1 MCLHK
6 DKTVEKMKRGLI
18 VTTLLSAGL
27 SFFAPPLFV
36 PGLSAAEAK
45 SPPADSRT
53 APEKKMLKIPLRVMK
68 LPDPKSTDPNTQV
81 QLEIHRAFRKQY
93 PEIELSPFSGI
104 EIQNIGME
112 SRLMLAIAGGAAPDV
127 INVNFRMSDTYIQQ
141 NFLWP
146 LDKYIE
152 NDPEFKSIKDFL
164 DSIPAAIRPIVFRE
178 GPAVGGFPAG
188 KHVWAMGNKI
198 LVRALFW
205 RKDIFQ
211 DAGLDP
217 EKPPRTWNELLEFAR
232 KISDPARDRYG
243 ISMASGASSSWDF
256 MSYLWS
262 AGGDAVIQD
271 PKTGEWKAAFGSR
284 EGATALDFYMR
295 LATERW
301 QDSDG
306 TVQHGYSTL
315 NSDER
320 SVRLAKQAGKLGM
333 YTEYLGDDRMGA
345 GVDPALIGIAPF
357 PAGPSGKSA
366 TEINASL
373 NGIFAG
379 IVGRNNSEG
388 EFVPAEKIRD
398 AAWKYISFMNSK
410 EARRIYAETM
420 VNLGQGRSLSPIYL
434 REFGYTEYLKYFPPS
449 WEEAF
454 NKALKDGKPEPY
466 GRNCQMVYIYLTQP
480 LDEAMQLFRDGKLPE
495 GNTPEIREQR
505 LNILQDILKKAE
517 DRTNAR
523 MIGYITPQEQQKRTT
538 VAVIVAILIA
548 CVFCFVIYNI
558 WKVFSPKDSYS
569 GKKRGWDFK
578 RNWLG
583 YLIMIPA
590 LVSILIWTYYPMITG
605 SQLFFQDY
613 RVVGDSRWVGFD
625 NLAGVLFSDEWWAA
639 IWNTFRYMM
648 FILTIGFLAPII
660 LAILLQEVSHGK
672 IVYRTLYYLP
682 AVMSGLV
689 VIFMWKLFYQAGSS
703 GILNQTLNSL
713 ANLIGLEFTPQDWLN
728 DAKWAM
734 LACVLPTIW
743 AGAGPGCLIYLA
755 ALKGVPDETYE
766 AAEIDGANFFQKIWH
781 VTLPTLKALIII
793 NFVGAFI
800 ASAQSGGM
808 ILIMTFGR
816 ANTEVAELHIFKE
829 AYTNLQFGS
838 AISMAWV
845 LGMMTLMFTIYNLKR
860 LSRMEFKTTGK

>member
-1 MCLHK
+1 
-6 DKTVEKMKRGLI
+6 MKRR
-18 VTTLLSAGL
+18 VFFTTLLSAGIAVLISLL
-27 SFFAPPLFV
+27 SIPNLNAADEKKA
-36 PGLSAAEAK
+36 AAESK
-45 SPPADSRT
+45 PRPQG
-53 APEKKMLKIPLRVMK
+53 EVLKIPLRVMQ
-68 LPDPKSTDPNTQV
+68 LPDPKSTDTNTKV
-81 QLEIHRAFRKQY
+81 QLEILREFRKLY

-104 EIQNIGME
+104 EIQNIGAE

-152 NDPEFKSIKDFL
+152 SDPEFKSIDSFL
-164 DSIPAAIRPIVFRE
+164 NSLPPAIRPIVFRE
-178 GPAVGGFPAG
+178 GPAVGGLAAG
-188 KHVWAMGNKI
+188 KHVWAVGNKI

-217 EKPPRTWNELLEFAR
+217 EKPPKNWDELIEYAR
-232 KISDPARDRYG
+232 RIADPARDKYG
-243 ISMASGASSSWDF
+243 ISMAGGAQSSWDF

-262 AGGDAVIQD
+262 AGADAVTQD
-271 PKTGEWKAAFGSR
+271 KKTGEWRAAFGTR
-284 EGATALDFYMR
+284 EAAVALDFYMR

-320 SVRLAKQAGKLGM
+320 SVKLAQQAGKLGM
-333 YTEYLGDDRMGA
+333 YSQYLGDDRMG
-345 GVDPALIGIAPF
+345 GEVDPALVGIAPF
-357 PAGPSGKSA
+357 PAGPSGRGA
-366 TEINASL
+366 TEINATL

-388 EFVPAEKIRD
+388 KFVPAEKIRD

-410 EARRIYAETM
+410 RARKIYAETM
-420 VNLGQGRSLSPIYL
+420 VNLGQGRSLSPTYL

-449 WEEAF
+449 WEQAF
-454 NKALKDGKPEPY
+454 NQALENGKPEPY

-480 LDEAMQLFRDGKLPE
+480 IDEAMQLFRDGKLPE
-495 GNTPEIREQR
+495 GDSPEAKEKR
-505 LNILQDILKKAE
+505 LDMLQEILKKAE
-517 DRTNAR
+517 NRTNAR
-523 MIGYITPQEQQKRTT
+523 MIGHIEPQEQQKRTT
-538 VAVIVAILIA
+538 VAIIVAIIIA

-590 LVSILIWTYYPMITG
+590 LVSILLWTYYPMLTG

-625 NLAGVLFSDEWWAA
+625 NLAGVLFSDEWWSA

-648 FILTIGFLAPII
+648 FTLTLGFLAPIV

-703 GILNQTLNSL
+703 GILNFEQPCQPLRIGVYAAGL
-713 ANLIGLEFTPQDWLN
+713 AE
-728 DAKWAM
+728 
-734 LACVLPTIW
+734 
-743 AGAGPGCLIYLA
+743 
-755 ALKGVPDETYE
+755 
-766 AAEIDGANFFQKIWH
+766 
-781 VTLPTLKALIII
+781 
-793 NFVGAFI
+793 
-800 ASAQSGGM
+800 
-808 ILIMTFGR
+808 
-816 ANTEVAELHIFKE
+816 
-829 AYTNLQFGS
+829 
-838 AISMAWV
+838 
-845 LGMMTLMFTIYNLKR
+845 
-860 LSRMEFKTTGK
+860 

>member
-1 MCLHK
+1 
-6 DKTVEKMKRGLI
+6 MKRR
-18 VTTLLSAGL
+18 VFFTTLLSAGIAVLISLL
-27 SFFAPPLFV
+27 SIPNLNAADEKKA
-36 PGLSAAEAK
+36 AAESK
-45 SPPADSRT
+45 PRPQG
-53 APEKKMLKIPLRVMK
+53 EVLKIPLRVMQ
-68 LPDPKSTDPNTQV
+68 LPDPKSTDTNTKV
-81 QLEIHRAFRKQY
+81 QLEILREFRKLY

-104 EIQNIGME
+104 EIQNIGAE

-152 NDPEFKSIKDFL
+152 SDPEFKSIDSFL
-164 DSIPAAIRPIVFRE
+164 NSLPPAIRPIVFRE
-178 GPAVGGFPAG
+178 GPAVGGLAAG
-188 KHVWAMGNKI
+188 KHVWAVGNKI

-217 EKPPRTWNELLEFAR
+217 EKPPKNWDELIEYAR
-232 KISDPARDRYG
+232 RIADPARDKYG
-243 ISMASGASSSWDF
+243 ISMAGGAQSSWDF

-262 AGGDAVIQD
+262 AGADAVTQD
-271 PKTGEWKAAFGSR
+271 KKTGEWRAAFGTR
-284 EGATALDFYMR
+284 EAAVALDFYMR

-320 SVRLAKQAGKLGM
+320 SVKLAQQAGKLGM
-333 YTEYLGDDRMGA
+333 YSQYLGDDRMG
-345 GVDPALIGIAPF
+345 GEVDPALVGIAPF
-357 PAGPSGKSA
+357 PAGPSGRGA
-366 TEINASL
+366 TEINATL

-388 EFVPAEKIRD
+388 KFVPAEKIRD

-410 EARRIYAETM
+410 RARKIYAETM
-420 VNLGQGRSLSPIYL
+420 VNLGQGRSLSPTYL

-449 WEEAF
+449 WEQAF
-454 NKALKDGKPEPY
+454 NQALENGKPEPY

-480 LDEAMQLFRDGKLPE
+480 IDEAMQLFRDGKLPE
-495 GNTPEIREQR
+495 GDSPEAKEKR
-505 LNILQDILKKAE
+505 LDMLQEILKKAE
-517 DRTNAR
+517 NRTNAR
-523 MIGYITPQEQQKRTT
+523 MIGHIEPQEQQKRTT
-538 VAVIVAILIA
+538 VAIIVAIIIA

-590 LVSILIWTYYPMITG
+590 LVSILLWTYYPMLTG

-625 NLAGVLFSDEWWAA
+625 NLAGVLFSDEWWSA

-648 FILTIGFLAPII
+648 FTLTLGFLAPIV
-660 LAILLQEVSHGK
+660 LAILLQGGSHGK
-672 IVYRTLYYLP
+672 IVSRTLYYLP

-713 ANLIGLEFTPQDWLN
+713 ASLCGLEFTPQDWLN

-734 LACVLPTIW
+734 LACVIPTIW

-755 ALKGVPDETYE
+755 ALKGVPEETYE

-781 VTLPTLKALIII
+781 VTFPTLKALIII

-860 LSRMEFKTTGK
+860 LSKMEFKTTGK

>member
-1 MCLHK
+1 
-6 DKTVEKMKRGLI
+6 MKRR
-18 VTTLLSAGL
+18 VFFTTLLSAGIAVLISLL
-27 SFFAPPLFV
+27 SIPNLNAADEKKA
-36 PGLSAAEAK
+36 AAESK
-45 SPPADSRT
+45 PRPQG
-53 APEKKMLKIPLRVMK
+53 EVLKIPLRVMQ
-68 LPDPKSTDPNTQV
+68 LPDPKSTDTNTKV
-81 QLEIHRAFRKQY
+81 QLEILREFRKLY

-104 EIQNIGME
+104 EIQNIGAE

-152 NDPEFKSIKDFL
+152 SDPEFKSIDSFL
-164 DSIPAAIRPIVFRE
+164 NSLPPAIRPIVFRE
-178 GPAVGGFPAG
+178 GPAVGGLAAG
-188 KHVWAMGNKI
+188 KHVWAVGNKI

-217 EKPPRTWNELLEFAR
+217 EKPPKNWDELIEYAR
-232 KISDPARDRYG
+232 RIADPARDKYG
-243 ISMASGASSSWDF
+243 ISMAGGAQSSWDF

-262 AGGDAVIQD
+262 AGADAVTQD
-271 PKTGEWKAAFGSR
+271 KKTGEWRAAFGTR
-284 EGATALDFYMR
+284 EAAVALDFYMR

-320 SVRLAKQAGKLGM
+320 SVKLAQQAGKLGM
-333 YTEYLGDDRMGA
+333 YSQYLGDDRMG
-345 GVDPALIGIAPF
+345 GEVDPALVGIAPF
-357 PAGPSGKSA
+357 PAGPSGRGA
-366 TEINASL
+366 TEINATL

-388 EFVPAEKIRD
+388 KFVPAEKIRD

-410 EARRIYAETM
+410 RARKIYAETM
-420 VNLGQGRSLSPIYL
+420 VNLGQGRSLSPTYL

-449 WEEAF
+449 WEQAF
-454 NKALKDGKPEPY
+454 NQALENGKPEPY

-480 LDEAMQLFRDGKLPE
+480 IDEAMQLFRDGKLPE
-495 GNTPEIREQR
+495 GDSPEAKEKR
-505 LNILQDILKKAE
+505 LDMLQEILKKAE
-517 DRTNAR
+517 NRTNAR
-523 MIGYITPQEQQKRTT
+523 MIGHIEPQEQQKRTT
-538 VAVIVAILIA
+538 VAIIVAIIIA

-590 LVSILIWTYYPMITG
+590 LVSILLWTYYPMLTG

-625 NLAGVLFSDEWWAA
+625 NLAGVLFSDEWWSA

-648 FILTIGFLAPII
+648 FTLTLGFLAPIV

-703 GILNQTLNSL
+703 GIL
-713 ANLIGLEFTPQDWLN
+713 
-728 DAKWAM
+728 
-734 LACVLPTIW
+734 
-743 AGAGPGCLIYLA
+743 
-755 ALKGVPDETYE
+755 
-766 AAEIDGANFFQKIWH
+766 AE
-781 VTLPTLKALIII
+781 
-793 NFVGAFI
+793 
-800 ASAQSGGM
+800 
-808 ILIMTFGR
+808 
-816 ANTEVAELHIFKE
+816 
-829 AYTNLQFGS
+829 
-838 AISMAWV
+838 
-845 LGMMTLMFTIYNLKR
+845 
-860 LSRMEFKTTGK
+860 

>member
-1 MCLHK
+1 
-6 DKTVEKMKRGLI
+6 MKRR
-18 VTTLLSAGL
+18 VFFTTLLSAGIAVLISLL
-27 SFFAPPLFV
+27 SIPNLNAADEKKA
-36 PGLSAAEAK
+36 AAESK
-45 SPPADSRT
+45 PRPQG
-53 APEKKMLKIPLRVMK
+53 EVLKIPLRVMQ
-68 LPDPKSTDPNTQV
+68 LPDPKSTDTNTKV
-81 QLEIHRAFRKQY
+81 QLEILREFRKLY

-104 EIQNIGME
+104 EIQNIGAE

-152 NDPEFKSIKDFL
+152 SDPEFKSIDSFL
-164 DSIPAAIRPIVFRE
+164 NSLPPAIRPIVFRE
-178 GPAVGGFPAG
+178 GPAVGGLAAG
-188 KHVWAMGNKI
+188 KHVWAVGNKI

-217 EKPPRTWNELLEFAR
+217 EKPPKNWDELIEYAR
-232 KISDPARDRYG
+232 RIADPARDKYG
-243 ISMASGASSSWDF
+243 ISMAGGAQSSWDF

-262 AGGDAVIQD
+262 AGADAVTQD
-271 PKTGEWKAAFGSR
+271 KKTGEWRAAFGTR
-284 EGATALDFYMR
+284 EAAVALDFYMR

-320 SVRLAKQAGKLGM
+320 SVKLAQQAGKLGM
-333 YTEYLGDDRMGA
+333 YSQYLGDDRMG
-345 GVDPALIGIAPF
+345 GEVDPALVGIAPF
-357 PAGPSGKSA
+357 PAGPSGRGV
-366 TEINASL
+366 TEINATL

-388 EFVPAEKIRD
+388 KFVPAEKIRD

-410 EARRIYAETM
+410 RARKIYAETM
-420 VNLGQGRSLSPIYL
+420 VNLGQGRSLSPTYL

-449 WEEAF
+449 WEQAF
-454 NKALKDGKPEPY
+454 NQALENGKPEPY

-480 LDEAMQLFRDGKLPE
+480 IDEAMQLFRDGKLPE
-495 GNTPEIREQR
+495 GDSPEAKEKR
-505 LNILQDILKKAE
+505 LDMLQEILKKAE
-517 DRTNAR
+517 NRTNAR
-523 MIGYITPQEQQKRTT
+523 MIGHIEPQEQQKRTT
-538 VAVIVAILIA
+538 VAIIVAIIIA

-590 LVSILIWTYYPMITG
+590 LVSILLWTYYPMLTG

-625 NLAGVLFSDEWWAA
+625 NLAGVLFSDEWWSA

-648 FILTIGFLAPII
+648 FTLTLGFLAPIV

-713 ANLIGLEFTPQDWLN
+713 ASLCGLEFTPQDWLN

-734 LACVLPTIW
+734 LACVIPTIW

-755 ALKGVPDETYE
+755 ALKGVPEETYE

-781 VTLPTLKALIII
+781 VTFPTLKALIII

-860 LSRMEFKTTGK
+860 LSKMEFKTTGK

>member
-1 MCLHK
+1 
-6 DKTVEKMKRGLI
+6 MKRR
-18 VTTLLSAGL
+18 VFFTTLLSAGIAVLISLL
-27 SFFAPPLFV
+27 SIPNLNAADEKKA
-36 PGLSAAEAK
+36 AAESK
-45 SPPADSRT
+45 PRPQG
-53 APEKKMLKIPLRVMK
+53 EVLKIPLRVMQ
-68 LPDPKSTDPNTQV
+68 LPDPKSTDTNTKV
-81 QLEIHRAFRKQY
+81 QLEILREFRKLY

-104 EIQNIGME
+104 EIQNIGAE

-152 NDPEFKSIKDFL
+152 SDPEFKSIDSFL
-164 DSIPAAIRPIVFRE
+164 NSLPPAIRPIVFRE
-178 GPAVGGFPAG
+178 GPAVGGLAAG
-188 KHVWAMGNKI
+188 KHVWAVGNKI

-217 EKPPRTWNELLEFAR
+217 EKPPKNWDELIEYAR
-232 KISDPARDRYG
+232 RIADPARDKYG
-243 ISMASGASSSWDF
+243 ISMAGGAQSSWDF

-262 AGGDAVIQD
+262 AGADAVTQD
-271 PKTGEWKAAFGSR
+271 KKTGEWRAAFGTR
-284 EGATALDFYMR
+284 EAAVALDFYMR

-320 SVRLAKQAGKLGM
+320 SVKLAQQAGKLGM
-333 YTEYLGDDRMGA
+333 YSQYLGDDRMG
-345 GVDPALIGIAPF
+345 GEVDPALVGIAPF
-357 PAGPSGKSA
+357 PAGPSGRGA
-366 TEINASL
+366 TEINATL

-388 EFVPAEKIRD
+388 KFVPAEKIRD

-410 EARRIYAETM
+410 RARKIYAETM
-420 VNLGQGRSLSPIYL
+420 GNLGQGRSLSPTYL

-449 WEEAF
+449 WEQAF
-454 NKALKDGKPEPY
+454 NQALENGKPEPY

-480 LDEAMQLFRDGKLPE
+480 IDEAMQLFRDGKLPE
-495 GNTPEIREQR
+495 GDSPEAKEKR
-505 LNILQDILKKAE
+505 LDMLQEILKKAE
-517 DRTNAR
+517 NRTNAR
-523 MIGYITPQEQQKRTT
+523 MIGHIEPQEQQKRTT
-538 VAVIVAILIA
+538 VAIIVAIIIA

-590 LVSILIWTYYPMITG
+590 LVSILLWTYYPMLTG

-625 NLAGVLFSDEWWAA
+625 NLAGVLFSYEWWSA

-648 FILTIGFLAPII
+648 FTLTLGFLAPIV

-713 ANLIGLEFTPQDWLN
+713 ASLCGLEFTPQDWLN

-734 LACVLPTIW
+734 LACVIPTIW

-755 ALKGVPDETYE
+755 ALKGVPEETYE

-781 VTLPTLKALIII
+781 VTFPTLKALIII

-860 LSRMEFKTTGK
+860 LSKMEFKTTGK

>member
-1 MCLHK
+1 
-6 DKTVEKMKRGLI
+6 MKRR
-18 VTTLLSAGL
+18 VFFTTLLSAGIAVLISLL
-27 SFFAPPLFV
+27 SIPNLNAADEKKA
-36 PGLSAAEAK
+36 AAESK
-45 SPPADSRT
+45 PRPQG
-53 APEKKMLKIPLRVMK
+53 EVLKIPLRVMQ
-68 LPDPKSTDPNTQV
+68 LPDPKSTDTNTKV
-81 QLEIHRAFRKQY
+81 QLEILREFRKLY

-104 EIQNIGME
+104 EIQNIGAE

-152 NDPEFKSIKDFL
+152 SDPEFKSIDSFL
-164 DSIPAAIRPIVFRE
+164 NSLPPAIRPIVFRE
-178 GPAVGGFPAG
+178 GPAVGGLAAG
-188 KHVWAMGNKI
+188 KHVWAVGNKI

-217 EKPPRTWNELLEFAR
+217 EKPPKNWDELIEYAR
-232 KISDPARDRYG
+232 RIADPARDKYG
-243 ISMASGASSSWDF
+243 ISMAGGAQSSWDF

-262 AGGDAVIQD
+262 AGADAVTQD
-271 PKTGEWKAAFGSR
+271 KKTGEWRAAFGTR
-284 EGATALDFYMR
+284 EAAVALDFYMR

-320 SVRLAKQAGKLGM
+320 SVKLAQQAGKLGM
-333 YTEYLGDDRMGA
+333 YSQYLGDDRMG
-345 GVDPALIGIAPF
+345 GEVDPALVGIAPF
-357 PAGPSGKSA
+357 PAGPSGRGA
-366 TEINASL
+366 TEINATL

-388 EFVPAEKIRD
+388 KFVPAEKIRD

-410 EARRIYAETM
+410 RARKIYAETM
-420 VNLGQGRSLSPIYL
+420 VNLGQGRSLSPTYL
-434 REFGYTEYLKYFPPS
+434 REFGYTESLKYFPPS
-449 WEEAF
+449 WEQAF
-454 NKALKDGKPEPY
+454 NQALENGKPEPY

-480 LDEAMQLFRDGKLPE
+480 IDEAMQLFRDGKLPE
-495 GNTPEIREQR
+495 GDSPEAKEKR
-505 LNILQDILKKAE
+505 LDMLQEILKKAE
-517 DRTNAR
+517 NRTNAR
-523 MIGYITPQEQQKRTT
+523 MIGHIEPQEQQKRTT
-538 VAVIVAILIA
+538 VAIIVAIIIA

-590 LVSILIWTYYPMITG
+590 LVSILLWTYYPMLTG

-625 NLAGVLFSDEWWAA
+625 NLAGVLFSDEWWSA

-648 FILTIGFLAPII
+648 FTLTLGFLAPIV

-713 ANLIGLEFTPQDWLN
+713 ASLCGLEFTPQDWLN

-734 LACVLPTIW
+734 LACVIPTIW

-755 ALKGVPDETYE
+755 ALKGVPEETYE

-781 VTLPTLKALIII
+781 VTFPTLKALIII

-860 LSRMEFKTTGK
+860 LSKMEFKTTGK

>member
-1 MCLHK
+1 
-6 DKTVEKMKRGLI
+6 MKRR
-18 VTTLLSAGL
+18 VFFTTLLSAGIAVLISLL
-27 SFFAPPLFV
+27 SIPNLNAADEKKA
-36 PGLSAAEAK
+36 AAESK
-45 SPPADSRT
+45 PRPQG
-53 APEKKMLKIPLRVMK
+53 EVLKIPLRVMQ
-68 LPDPKSTDPNTQV
+68 LPDPKSTDTNTKV
-81 QLEIHRAFRKQY
+81 QLEILREFRKLY

-104 EIQNIGME
+104 EIQNIGAE

-152 NDPEFKSIKDFL
+152 SDPEFKSIDSFL
-164 DSIPAAIRPIVFRE
+164 NSLPPAIRPIVFRE
-178 GPAVGGFPAG
+178 GPAVGGLAAG
-188 KHVWAMGNKI
+188 KHVWAVGNKI

-217 EKPPRTWNELLEFAR
+217 EKPPKNWDELIEYAR
-232 KISDPARDRYG
+232 RIADPARDKYG
-243 ISMASGASSSWDF
+243 ISMAGGAQSSWDF

-262 AGGDAVIQD
+262 AGADAVTQD
-271 PKTGEWKAAFGSR
+271 KKTGEWRAAFGTR
-284 EGATALDFYMR
+284 EAAVALDFYMR

-320 SVRLAKQAGKLGM
+320 SVKLAQQAGKLGM
-333 YTEYLGDDRMGA
+333 YSQYLGDDRMG
-345 GVDPALIGIAPF
+345 GEVDPALVGIAPF
-357 PAGPSGKSA
+357 PAGPSGRGA
-366 TEINASL
+366 PEINATL

-388 EFVPAEKIRD
+388 KFVPAEKIRD

-410 EARRIYAETM
+410 RARKIYAETM
-420 VNLGQGRSLSPIYL
+420 VNLGQGRSLSPTYL

-449 WEEAF
+449 WEQAF
-454 NKALKDGKPEPY
+454 NQALENGKPEPY

-480 LDEAMQLFRDGKLPE
+480 IDEAMQLFRDGKLPE
-495 GNTPEIREQR
+495 GDSPEAKEKR
-505 LNILQDILKKAE
+505 LDMLQEILKKAE
-517 DRTNAR
+517 NRTNAR
-523 MIGYITPQEQQKRTT
+523 MIGHIEPQEQQKRTT
-538 VAVIVAILIA
+538 VAIIVAIIIA

-590 LVSILIWTYYPMITG
+590 LVSILLWTYYPMLTG

-625 NLAGVLFSDEWWAA
+625 NLAGVLFSDEWWSA

-648 FILTIGFLAPII
+648 FTLTLGFLAPIV

-713 ANLIGLEFTPQDWLN
+713 ASLCGLEFTPQDWLN

-734 LACVLPTIW
+734 LACVIPTIW

-755 ALKGVPDETYE
+755 ALKGVPEETYE

-781 VTLPTLKALIII
+781 VTFPTLKALIII

-860 LSRMEFKTTGK
+860 LSKMEFKTTGK